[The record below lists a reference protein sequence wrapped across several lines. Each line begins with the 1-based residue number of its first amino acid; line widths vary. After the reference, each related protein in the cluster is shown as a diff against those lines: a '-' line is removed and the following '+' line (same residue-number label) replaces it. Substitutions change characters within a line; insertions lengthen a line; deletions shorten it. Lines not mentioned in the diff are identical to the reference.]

1 MLRRSAPLL
10 VALLAVLGGGH
21 LLGCSS
27 SVKPP
32 PKPAPLD
39 PETELTYAPIENDTT
54 TFRVRFYW
62 NGYDRDG
69 EVVRFYF
76 AVDADSLKPIP
87 EWRSTTAND
96 TTFLLLVDPVTEI
109 RGHVFMISAV
119 DDKGAYD
126 KTPARRFF
134 SAKSIPP
141 SSQIEKGP
149 APYNPLVGPN
159 FTFEWSGIDPDGG
172 ETGGKAPVD
181 SFEYQLLL
189 LGSFADRGTPPTH
202 PPLRPYD
209 ENFYVSLINRGTGPT
224 LPPPYDD
231 WKWVGIRGL
240 RNRFRNTTPGE
251 YVFAERAVDLAG
263 ASEKN
268 LQFRRNIRHFSV
280 STKNPGPSLIIFSSV
295 FVTPLAPTSGP
306 DDAPRKSLQIFE
318 GETISFSWFANGT
331 SYGGEVI
338 GYTYALDDT
347 SSFPGFDPLRT
358 GVTFSPSQ
366 LAQGNHFL
374 YVRTLDDGGLVTNAV
389 IPIQIVHPS
398 FRDPGAERAI
408 LYVDDSLAPG
418 STSTRVGSY
427 PSDLEESDWWTLG
440 LLPTVKIGGLPVPVT
455 EWDTFQAGAATAEGR
470 KPPEPKHLAN
480 YTTVIWNV
488 DFNNGEIAPTGLW
501 KTLVGGSYSEL
512 SGYLRAG
519 GTLIL
524 TGFALSSNTCRP
536 TSTLYGSVSR
546 GICFT
551 QEPGTD
557 VYNLSYFPRIFMGVD
572 GAIPN
577 GDGLR
582 AAGARDF
589 ISAYPTAAGIAAGYD
604 TAQVDRGPLNSGA
617 KWITYPGSGDPNTNS
632 SPGLPQVDGLI
643 MARNFGCE
651 DQPASVF
658 RPENPSLPIAQVIY
672 TYHGARIG
680 VTEQGGPSPRE
691 GRVVG
696 IQTQAHGL
704 GTTAGSGTFNPNGS
718 LGRMVHL
725 AFPLYFLRDAG
736 AQRIIQ
742 TAFAYVNGSPT
753 LP

>member
-1 MLRRSAPLL
+1 
-10 VALLAVLGGGH
+10 
-21 LLGCSS
+21 
-27 SVKPP
+27 VKPP
-32 PKPAPLD
+32 PKPSPLD

-54 TFRVRFYW
+54 SFRVRFYW

-69 EVVRFYF
+69 EVVRFYY
-76 AVDADSLKPIP
+76 AVDVDSLKPIP

-96 TTFLLLVDPVTEI
+96 TTFILLVDPVLEI

-119 DDKGAYD
+119 DDKGGYD

-134 SAKSIPP
+134 SAKSAPP
-141 SSQIEKGP
+141 TSLIERGP

-181 SFEYQLLL
+181 SFEYLLML
-189 LGSFADRGTPPTH
+189 IGSVADRATPPTH
-202 PPLRPYD
+202 PPLRSYD
-209 ENFYVSLINRGTGPT
+209 QNFYVSLINQATGPT

-231 WKWVGIRGL
+231 WAWIGIRGL
-240 RNRFRNTTPGE
+240 RNRFRNSTPGE

-268 LQFRRNIRHFSV
+268 LQFGRNMRHFSV

-295 FVTPLAPTSGP
+295 FVTALAPTSGP
-306 DDAPRKSLQIFE
+306 DDAPRKALQIFE
-318 GETISFSWFANGT
+318 GETISFSWDANADA
-331 SYGGEVI
+331 YGGQVI

-347 SSFPGFDPLRT
+347 SSFPGLDPLRK
-358 GVTFSPSQ
+358 GATFAPSR
-366 LAQGNHFL
+366 LPRGNHFL
-374 YVRTLDDGGLVTNAV
+374 YVRAIDDGGLVTNAV
-389 IPIQIVHPS
+389 IPILIVHPT
-398 FRDPGAERAI
+398 FKDPGIERAI

-418 STSTRVGSY
+418 STPTRVGSY
-427 PSDLEESDWWTLG
+427 PTDGEETDWWTLG
-440 LLPTVKIGGLPVPVT
+440 LLPTLQIAGAPVSVT
-455 EWDTFQAGAATAEGR
+455 EWDTFKAGLGDVEGR
-470 KPPEPKHLAN
+470 KAPEPKNLAD

-488 DFNNGEIAPTGLW
+488 DFNNGDGSPTGLW

-524 TGFALSSNTCRP
+524 TGFTLSSNTCDPR
-536 TSTLYGSVSR
+536 STLYGNATR

-551 QEPGTD
+551 LAPGTD
-557 VYNLSYFPRIFMGVD
+557 AYNLSYFPRVFMGVD
-572 GAIPN
+572 GAIPS

-582 AAGARDF
+582 TLGARDF
-589 ISAYPTAAGIAAGYD
+589 IAAYPTAAGIAAGYD
-604 TAQVDRGPLNSGA
+604 TARVDRGPLGIDA
-617 KWITYPGSGDPNTNS
+617 KWLTYPGTGELNSNS
-632 SPGLPQVDGLI
+632 SPGLPQIEGWI

-651 DQPASVF
+651 VLSAPVF
-658 RPENPSLPIAQVIY
+658 RPENPSQPIAQVIY
-672 TYHGARIG
+672 TYHGARMG
-680 VTEQGGPSPRE
+680 LYEEGGPSPRE

-704 GTTAGSGTFNPNGS
+704 GTTAGAGTFNPNGS
-718 LGRMVHL
+718 IGRIVHL
-725 AFPLYFLRDAG
+725 GFPLYFLRDPD
-736 AQRIIQ
+736 AQRILQ
-742 TAFAYVNGSPT
+742 TAFAYVNASPT